1 MSVLGTTV
9 FKVPKLGE
17 TGFKI
22 DQINEQK
29 QKQKQ
34 AQLQKQVDGTGAEK
48 AYMENA
54 MGLTG
59 IYKQIADAEYS
70 VFRKAAIEFEQTGSS
85 RAEAAM
91 KKAAGELTY
100 SVTAGRS
107 ILDVAGKEYVTN
119 KANGFKDVALSP
131 EEASDLY
138 SGFTNRTG
146 EVIIKNG
153 QVMVKDGDTFVPA
166 TQSTYLQSSVNINN
180 SLVLPRTITQGKY
193 VNFSS
198 FLSETRGAISAG
210 SSVVNA
216 QGRVNTLFEQKYLD
230 KQFQADVLTAYA
242 VSQDD
247 GLGMV
252 EDPNKISAE
261 QLSQIADL
269 AGNEEIVAQA
279 KAWYQER
286 VLNSVP
292 PLWSAGSASRSPSI
306 GRGSSKDIEF
316 VEDETVSFTILSE
329 TKDGWVV
336 DDKTTEDISFDTYGG
351 LQTNLQGKGITDAR
365 KFKYDIVGIGV
376 KDGRIYADKQAVE
389 DSGFWSLE
397 SGKQFQRKAEKM
409 TRSEFTRLPT
419 ETRDLLKMKF
429 GDDLAKMLG
438 DDKKTEPSDSKP
450 EDVNSTEEE
459 KEWDANEYAKK
470 AE

>member
-146 EVIIKNG
+146 EVIVKNG

-198 FLSETRGAISAG
+198 FLNETRGAISAG
-210 SSVVNA
+210 SSAGNA
-216 QGRVNTLFEQKYLD
+216 QGRVNTLFEQKYQD

-261 QLSQIADL
+261 QLSQIAEL
-269 AGNEEIVAQA
+269 GGNEEIVAQA
-279 KAWYQER
+279 KEWYKAR

-292 PLWSAGSASRSPSI
+292 PLWNAGS
-306 GRGSSKDIEF
+306 SSSGVGAGTDYNLSVQDNATIKITGGALKDSEGKLVEDADGNQQYEPRDIEL
-316 VEDETVSFTILSE
+316 TSYMALPSNI
-329 TKDGWVV
+329 
-336 DDKTTEDISFDTYGG
+336 
-351 LQTNLQGKGITDAR
+351 QGKGLVDATLR
-365 KFKYDIVGIGV
+365 DKYSIVGLGIADGMLKVERNVYEGGLDVESMLSGKYSVDIVPIT
-376 KDGRIYADKQAVE
+376 KQVY
-389 DSGFWSLE
+389 
-397 SGKQFQRKAEKM
+397 GKMPAKSKLLIEQKLAEQ
-409 TRSEFTRLPT
+409 
-419 ETRDLLKMKF
+419 
-429 GDDLAKMLG
+429 GY
-438 DDKKTEPSDSKP
+438 
-450 EDVNSTEEE
+450 STEEI
-459 KEWDANEYAKK
+459 KK
-470 AE
+470 LVAGESLDVKGVLD